1 MEPRKRTVITFAA
14 VRALGRGSLEEC
26 VEEIGAVVHCVLR
39 KREDRGTVFFEADV
53 LGMRIEL
60 IEWETAAGSLLFF
73 HGFHPWATTEDSDQ
87 LDITPAIIDLL
98 CGAQLGQWRVPTL
111 EDYTAVAQ

>member
-14 VRALGRGSLEEC
+14 VRLLDVVRWRNASRDRGRS
-26 VEEIGAVVHCVLR
+26 VHCVLR